1 MAITGLRHTEN
12 FATNERPENWREG
25 ILLQYPNGDTP
36 LLALTSQMRTEHTD
50 DPKYH
55 WWEKQLDNRELT
67 ISADLSSD
75 GTTLTMTSGAKSVVK
90 NTLLKNLTTGEIVKV
105 TANPTADTALTVERG
120 YADTTAT
127 AITVASGDPKF
138 LVIGTAFEEGSDAP
152 KGQGYDPS
160 ERWNY
165 TQIFRRTLEITRTA
179 AATRLRTK
187 PAVQEAK
194 RECLEYIGI
203 DMERA
208 FWFSKASLTYVDS
221 KPCRTMD
228 GVYEQIANNAA
239 SNIFDFGST
248 GADYED
254 LEDMMKQIFKYGSK
268 EKICFCGDT
277 LLLTIQR
284 ILRTVKNLVW
294 NIDAGAKEYGMDVVK
309 LKSPFGTIVFKT
321 CPLFNNSANL
331 NSWGFVLDMDKV
343 SYVVFDKDD
352 LRYQPKLQ
360 DNGLDGEKSGYLAE
374 CSIKVAQ
381 AENHAVIKNLKA
393 VKAGSGEETVAVSSI
408 SGKVNIGTVDKITE
422 VTELKTV
429 TGVVKTQE
437 QQA

>member
-36 LLALTSQMRTEHTD
+36 LLALTSQMRTEKTD
-50 DPKYH
+50 DPRYH
-55 WWEKQLDNRELT
+55 WWEKSLDSRELT
-67 ISADLSSD
+67 ITADLSSS
-75 GTTLTMTSGAKSVVK
+75 GTTLTLASGAKTVVK

-105 TANPTADTALTVERG
+105 TADPSADTSISVSRG

-127 AITVASGDPKF
+127 AITVATGDPKF

-152 KGQGYDPS
+152 KGQGYDPY
-160 ERWNY
+160 ERSNY

-208 FWFSKASLTYVDS
+208 FWFSKKSLVMVDG

-239 SNIFDFGST
+239 SNIFDYSSA
-248 GADYED
+248 GASYED
-254 LEDMMKQIFKYGSK
+254 LEDMMKQVFKHGSK
-268 EKICFCGDT
+268 EKVCFCGDT

-284 ILRTVKNLVW
+284 ILRSVKNLVW

-309 LKSPFGTIVFKT
+309 LKSPFGSIVFKT

-331 NSWGFVLDMDKV
+331 NSWGFILDMDKV

-360 DNGLDGEKSGYLAE
+360 ENGLDGEKSGYLAE

-381 AENHAVIKNLKA
+381 AENHAIIKGLTQ
-393 VKAGSGEETVAVSSI
+393 VKAAPAESVEI
-408 SGKVNIGTVDKITE
+408 SNAKINIGTVDAITE
-422 VTELKTV
+422 I
-429 TGVVKTQE
+429 TGVVKTKE
-437 QQA
+437 QQ

>member
-50 DPKYH
+50 DPCYH
-55 WWEKQLDNRELT
+55 WWEKNLDNRELT
-67 ISADLSSD
+67 ISADLSADATS
-75 GTTLTMTSGAKSVVK
+75 LTMTSGAKTVVK
-90 NTLLKNLTTGEIVKV
+90 NTLLKNITTGEIVKV
-105 TANPTADTALTVERG
+105 TADPSADTSLAVSRG
-120 YADTTAT
+120 YAGTTAT
-127 AITVASGDPKF
+127 AITVATGDPKF

-152 KGQGYDPS
+152 TGQGYDPF
-160 ERWNY
+160 ERNNY

-208 FWFSKASLTYVDS
+208 FWFSKKSLTTVNG

-239 SNIFDFGST
+239 SNIFDYSAS
-248 GADYED
+248 GASYED
-254 LEDMMKQIFKYGSK
+254 LEDMMKQVFKHGSQ
-268 EKICFCGDT
+268 EKVCFCGDT
-277 LLLTIQR
+277 LLLTLQR
-284 ILRTVKNLVW
+284 ILRSVKNLVW
-294 NIDAGAKEYGMDVVK
+294 NIDAGAKEYGMDVVR

-321 CPLFNNSANL
+321 CPLFNNTSTL
-331 NSWGFVLDMDKV
+331 NSWGFILDMDKV

-381 AENHAVIKNLKA
+381 AENHAIIKGLTQAKA
-393 VKAGSGEETVAVSSI
+393 EPAESVEITNAKL
-408 SGKVNIGTVDKITE
+408 NIGTVDKITE